1 MLKYLLEMLLS
12 TSVEFAY
19 YKSVAAV
26 YNMLFFFVI
35 LYFYDSIKFF
45 PRVGDFHFFK
55 NPQKAHKYSLF

>member
-12 TSVEFAY
+12 TSAEFAY

-45 PRVGDFHFFK
+45 PRVGDFHFF
-55 NPQKAHKYSLF
+55 